1 MVWSFHLYAGS
12 LLGVPIIVAEVL
24 ASFINADERIEG
36 IQIGDHE
43 IKIVNFTDDTT
54 IFWRYITYLNRI
66 QVILKLYEDA
76 SSSKINFSKS
86 QALWA
91 RSYKNRIDHE
101 IMKISIKILGV
112 NFGNPILN
120 NYKSDKISEVLA
132 KEIHVWNRAR
142 LSLRGKNIINNT
154 NRGT

>member
-1 MVWSFHLYAGS
+1 M
-12 LLGVPIIVAEVL
+12 
-24 ASFINADERIEG
+24 
-36 IQIGDHE
+36 
-43 IKIVNFTDDTT
+43 
-54 IFWRYITYLNRI
+54 
-66 QVILKLYEDA
+66 ILKLYEDA

-154 NRGT
+154 NRGTYTKKEYTIVYGTGKNTSSQAPSSSLHLDEWTRLFRHRDKIKISGFKMDLKVV

>member
-91 RSYKNRIDHE
+91 RSYKNRIDQPGQ
-101 IMKISIKILGV
+101 MKSWKFPLKYLELTSVTLFSIT
-112 NFGNPILN
+112 
-120 NYKSDKISEVLA
+120 
-132 KEIHVWNRAR
+132 
-142 LSLRGKNIINNT
+142 T
-154 NRGT
+154 NRTK

>member
-1 MVWSFHLYAGS
+1 M
-12 LLGVPIIVAEVL
+12 
-24 ASFINADERIEG
+24 
-36 IQIGDHE
+36 
-43 IKIVNFTDDTT
+43 
-54 IFWRYITYLNRI
+54 
-66 QVILKLYEDA
+66 ILKLYEDA

-142 LSLRGKNIINNT
+142 LSLRGKNIINNR